1 VPVAVHTMERRNSLS
16 GSGQSSPPIRN
27 GNSVKAAWATV
38 LLGLAVPVFAAAPA
52 PAEDGFVWLKKMA
65 SAARKLN
72 YSGTFV
78 YHYSGRSETSHIV
91 HFVNAAGGEFEKL
104 EAIDGPRREIIRT
117 NDHVTCYLP
126 GTKTVIIEKRSS
138 RRFPA
143 LLPEQ
148 VGGVSDSYTVRLA
161 GQDRVAG
168 YDCQVVTLEP
178 KDKLRY
184 GHQFCAETGSG
195 LLLRARTLS
204 EKKEPLESFAFTDLR
219 IGVPFV
225 REQVRSKYA
234 DMSKGWKIDHS
245 GLVLSDVPAETGW
258 VLARQPAG
266 FRKLTELK
274 RSIAGRAGMVSQIVY
289 SDGLAAVSVF
299 IEPLPKAQ
307 PPQSLSHQGAVN
319 IYVRRVSDHMVT
331 VLGETPAT
339 TVMQIANSLEFKGN
353 PGR

>member
-1 VPVAVHTMERRNSLS
+1 
-16 GSGQSSPPIRN
+16 
-27 GNSVKAAWATV
+27 VKAAWATV
-38 LLGLAVPVFAAAPA
+38 VLGLAAPVFAAAAPA
-52 PAEDGFVWLKKMA
+52 PAEDGLVWLKKMA
-65 SAARKLN
+65 SAARRLN

-78 YHYSGRSETSHIV
+78 YHYAGRNETSRIV
-91 HFVNAAGGEFEKL
+91 HFVNAAGGEFERL
-104 EAIDGPRREIIRT
+104 EAIDGPLREVIRT
-117 NDHVTCYLP
+117 NDQVTCYLP
-126 GTKTVIIEKRSS
+126 GSKTVIIEKRSA

-143 LLPEQ
+143 LLPER
-148 VGGVSDSYTVRLA
+148 VGGVADSYKVRMT

-168 YDCQVVTLEP
+168 FDCQVVVLEP

-204 EKKEPLESFAFTDLR
+204 ENNEPLESFVFTELR
-219 IGVPFV
+219 IGVGFS
-225 REQVRSKYA
+225 RDQVRSRYA
-234 DMSKGWKIDHS
+234 GKSKDWKVDHS

-274 RSIAGRAGMVSQIVY
+274 RSIAGRAAMVSQIVY

-299 IEPLPKAQ
+299 IEPLPKTQ
-307 PPQSLSHQGAVN
+307 PAQSLSHQGAVN

-339 TVMQIANSLEFKGN
+339 TVMQIANSLEFRGG